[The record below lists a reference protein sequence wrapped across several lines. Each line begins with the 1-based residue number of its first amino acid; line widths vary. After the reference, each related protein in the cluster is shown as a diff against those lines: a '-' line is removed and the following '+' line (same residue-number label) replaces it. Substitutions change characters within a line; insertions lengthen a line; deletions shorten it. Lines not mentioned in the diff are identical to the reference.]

1 MAENTQVTKSQ
12 REHIRER
19 WQKADFTN
27 RRKPISKIPYL
38 RIMNLKDSIKVK
50 PNEFITLCENHDV
63 KTLYAFGSSVNG
75 NFKEESS
82 DIDLLIELNTED
94 PLQRGENLISLWDKF
109 ETFFQRKVDLLTNS
123 SIRNPILRKSID
135 SSKILIYDGKEHKV
149 SF

>member
-1 MAENTQVTKSQ
+1 
-12 REHIRER
+12 
-19 WQKADFTN
+19 
-27 RRKPISKIPYL
+27 
-38 RIMNLKDSIKVK
+38 MNLKDSIQVK

-63 KTLYAFGSSVNG
+63 KTLYAFGSSVN
-75 NFKEESS
+75 NSFKEESS